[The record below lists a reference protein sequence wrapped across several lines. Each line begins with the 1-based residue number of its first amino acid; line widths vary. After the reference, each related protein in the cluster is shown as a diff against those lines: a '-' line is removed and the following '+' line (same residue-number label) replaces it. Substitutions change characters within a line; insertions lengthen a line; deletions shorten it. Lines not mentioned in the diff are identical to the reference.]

1 MYWYNEIVFYTL
13 SERYVCDWIELL
25 HSQHCTRY
33 SEQYNQYR
41 GDRAQSLKDTKS
53 GHCDIQ
59 YSHYDI
65 CDCHNDCFRTLK
77 AVTVVL
83 SLVITLPGTK
93 GNVKTL
99 HKEKIFLR
107 WLDPHPKT
115 YWWWS
120 RRWICKLWPIGTRS
134 CTFYATCNIQRIIQH
149 IWRFPSF
156 LPLAPGLLHSLSPWR
171 PLWNRRAHRWLQSP

>member
-93 GNVKTL
+93 EIVKVSHVSGQEDTCASMYGTFSCIWSPDKKTWITKAL
-99 HKEKIFLR
+99 LCVYCRLR
-107 WLDPHPKT
+107 TSLLKWR
-115 YWWWS
+115 WS
-120 RRWICKLWPIGTRS
+120 
-134 CTFYATCNIQRIIQH
+134 
-149 IWRFPSF
+149 FPSETTIIIWYVSDF
-156 LPLAPGLLHSLSPWR
+156 YLTLSSEQSRLPSSL
-171 PLWNRRAHRWLQSP
+171 